1 MHLLTFVASI
11 KVQADKGLGW
21 EDICVRLKIDAAET
35 QRAVRRIVLEHRHGN
50 YIGAGQTIDQ
60 YVPSL
65 RRRDRGEAKR

>member
-1 MHLLTFVASI
+1 MHLATFVASI

-35 QRAVRRIVLEHRHGN
+35 QRAVRRIVLEHGN
-50 YIGAGQTIDQ
+50 YIGAGQTTDQ

-65 RRRDRGEAKR
+65 RR